1 MSLISGLHKRF
12 VNQRRVD
19 RISSLIAGNLGNCR
33 KVLDI
38 GCGDGNISSIV
49 RAKRKGTEITGIE
62 IKVRQPTYIPV
73 IPFDG
78 SDIPFADDFFDAA
91 ILVDVLHHTL
101 HPETLLREAKRV
113 SRKCVFIKDHFL
125 YGPVSK
131 YILKQM
137 DRFGNSHADIE
148 QPHNYQ
154 TPRQWEKMFANVGLE
169 PELMTTN
176 LGLYAFPF
184 NILFDQNLHFF
195 ARLKIS
201 DNQ

>member
-1 MSLISGLHKRF
+1 MRLSTILHKEF
-12 VNQRRVD
+12 VSDRRAD
-19 RISSLIAGNLGNCR
+19 KISSLLTAHLNDNRRI
-33 KVLDI
+33 LDI
-38 GCGDGNISSIV
+38 GCGDGYISSLVKANIENV
-49 RAKRKGTEITGIE
+49 EVSGIE
-62 IKVRQPTYIPV
+62 TKVRQTTHIPV
-73 IPFDG
+73 TPFDG
-78 SDIPFADDFFDAA
+78 THIPYADKSFDAA
-91 ILVDVLHHTL
+91 LLFDVLHHTMN
-101 HPETLLREAKRV
+101 PEILLREAVRV
-113 SRKCVFIKDHFL
+113 SRKSVFIKDHFL

-137 DRFGNSHADIE
+137 DRFGNSHADIA

-184 NILFDQNLHFF
+184 NILFEQNLHFF
-195 ARLKIS
+195 TRLKIS